1 MEKNNRNNLRLLND
15 LCAQIRKSEGSGFE
29 NHALKCKDYL
39 RELEELIRT
48 LRRFVEYSLEKGE
61 RDQMKINKLTELV
74 LILVGALDVDG
85 DNSKSQ
91 GSFLK
96 TPLMSDLNTI
106 LKDTAGDGSEEHK
119 ETVDDTQDD
128 VTSDILKIYDKHFD
142 RSLPLKQSEDK
153 LTNLLERGCP
163 KKKISSSLEVQP
175 LSCKDQKFDEDKI
188 GEEIKISNCFEEDKT
203 SEIGNRSNSQ
213 LETSNAYREANR
225 SQNAQ
230 DSQPKES
237 LNEAGLSAQPIP
249 KYLIKINDESEDTFS
264 VQNVNESIVKHSGR
278 VDKERKCNTSM
289 NDENEELDILEVPR
303 GQDLNKTFDLADNHE
318 TYCYETN
325 KDTLQISS
333 KGVSKSVVPCNDP
346 SVNEEEEKLSVE
358 KPLQEET
365 KLNCSHIRSEN
376 KNNSEMVVS
385 ILMLLSIPELEEYLA
400 RLKPPRGRSKKFWL
414 QTRKCL
420 KKMHHLVIKDFKN
433 NIKSSE
439 LSTLSYRP
447 GENSDYKELD
457 KVAQYILY
465 LLENLKRELNNSDEN
480 SAPSLRS
487 GNNKSSKKDSN
498 RNSTIIEELFGGI
511 YEITTSCKNCSK
523 EGKETELFISI
534 ALSREDGKNAS
545 SFRKCIEKSMEE
557 SSLITDCNKCG
568 ATGLCTVS
576 KRCVKVPRYLILS
589 ANQKNCAEEEKLED
603 AFSYPRQFYL
613 NFPAMRRIEYGFK
626 SVISPS
632 ADQKPNNYSLY
643 CKNGNDW
650 KYFDGQKIKEASMK
664 QALNKDPVLLMYELG
679 TKSTT

>member
-1 MEKNNRNNLRLLND
+1 MKDPCALKRKN
-15 LCAQIRKSEGSGFE
+15 EGSGFE
-29 NHALKCKDYL
+29 NYALKCKDHL
-39 RELEELIRT
+39 RKLEEASRD
-48 LRRFVEYSLEKGE
+48 KKE
-61 RDQMKINKLTELV
+61 RDKMEKRKLTMVV
-74 LILVGALDVDG
+74 LMYAEANDVDG
-85 DNSKSQ
+85 KNSKSRE
-91 GSFLK
+91 SLLK
-96 TPLMSDLNTI
+96 TPFMRALNTI

-119 ETVDDTQDD
+119 ETVDDTLDN
-128 VTSDILKIYDKHFD
+128 VTSAILKIYDEHFD
-142 RSLPLKQSEDK
+142 RGLSWKQSEGK
-153 LTNLLERGCP
+153 LINLPERGCT
-163 KKKISSSLEVQP
+163 KKEISCSLEVQP
-175 LSCKDQKFDEDKI
+175 QLCKDQKVDEIKI
-188 GEEIKISNCFEEDKT
+188 REETKISNCFEEDKT
-203 SEIGNRSNSQ
+203 SDIGNRSNSQ
-213 LETSNAYREANR
+213 LETSNAYCKANR

-237 LNEAGLSAQPIP
+237 LNGADLSAQPIP
-249 KYLIKINDESEDTFS
+249 KYLIKVNDESEDTFS
-264 VQNVNESIVKHSGR
+264 VQNVNESIVKHSRR
-278 VDKERKCNTSM
+278 VGKERKCNTCM
-289 NDENEELDILEVPR
+289 NDENEASDQLEAPR
-303 GQDLNKTFDLADNHE
+303 GQDLNKTFDGFDNHK
-318 TYCYETN
+318 TLCYETY
-325 KDTLQISS
+325 KDTQPISS

-465 LLENLKRELNNSDEN
+465 LLENLKRELNDSDEN

-487 GNNKSSKKDSN
+487 GNNKSSKKDSK
-498 RNSTIIEELFGGI
+498 RNSNIIDELFGGI

-626 SVISPS
+626 SVIYPS